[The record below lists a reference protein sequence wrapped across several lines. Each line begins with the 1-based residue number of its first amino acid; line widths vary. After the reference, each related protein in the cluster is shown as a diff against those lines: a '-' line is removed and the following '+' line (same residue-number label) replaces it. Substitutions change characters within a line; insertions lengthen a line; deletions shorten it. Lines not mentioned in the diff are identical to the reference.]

1 MAQRSPITFRVRAT
15 GHLESYFL
23 AICLRAVTM
32 ITIVTEETRM
42 KPAAS
47 LFALVF
53 SACAFAQPPAAPP
66 PTSVGAALDREI
78 TLAER
83 QVMAAV
89 EAMPADK
96 FNFTPESL
104 DIKGANF
111 KGVYSFAGLVKHLA
125 AANYFL
131 WNGAGGDKVP
141 AIITGVK
148 GPESMTARA
157 EIIQLLKDSWASGHH
172 AAAALTPENSLD
184 MVPGP
189 GGGKQARVFGLT
201 FAVAHA
207 YDEYGQMVEYLRMCG
222 IVPPASAP
230 R

>member
-1 MAQRSPITFRVRAT
+1 
-15 GHLESYFL
+15 
-23 AICLRAVTM
+23 
-32 ITIVTEETRM
+32 M
-42 KPAAS
+42 KPSSTLTLTAIAFAAI
-47 LFALVF
+47 AI
-53 SACAFAQPPAAPP
+53 AQPPAAAP
-66 PTSVGAALDREI
+66 PTSVGAAIDREV

-83 QVMAAV
+83 QLMGIV
-89 EAMPADK
+89 EAMPEAK

-111 KGVYSFAGLVKHLA
+111 KGVYTFAGLVKHLA

-131 WNGAGGDKVP
+131 WGGAGGDP
-141 AIITGVK
+141 IPPTITGVK
-148 GPESMTARA
+148 GPESMTSRT
-157 EIIQLLKDSWASGHH
+157 EIIALLKASFASGHH

-184 MVPGP
+184 QVSGP
-189 GGGKQARVFGLT
+189 GGQKVPRVFGLT

-230 R
+230 RN